1 MPLDSALLYGEM
13 AGSWLCHL
21 AVPLVAGTAVTAIDG
36 LTMSQKAIALLA
48 ITVVISFLVQF
59 GFLVFLQQSAC
70 GGVKDYMRILKGAGV
85 AMVITAIMVAIP
97 LYWETG
103 RLMISQ
109 LLVDHKTLLTPTEAM
124 VNDTLVKNSTTII
137 NELGSETTSSVQRG
151 GAATSPVQRGGALT
165 GPEYDAQTFTEMMY
179 GAAYW
184 SGFAGA
190 YGIGAGSMIST
201 KCKATK

>member
-21 AVPLVAGTAVTAIDG
+21 AVPLLAGTAVTSIG
-36 LTMSQKAIALLA
+36 GFTMSQKAIALLA
-48 ITVVISFLVQF
+48 ITVVISFIVQF

-70 GGVKDYMRILKGAGV
+70 GGVKDYVRVLKGAGV

-103 RLMISQ
+103 RLMVSQ
-109 LLVDHKTLLTPTEAM
+109 LLVDHKTLLTPTEAI
-124 VNDTLVKNSTTII
+124 VNDTIVKNSTTIMT
-137 NELGSETTSSVQRG
+137 EMGS
-151 GAATSPVQRGGALT
+151 QRGGALT

-184 SGFAGA
+184 SAFAGA